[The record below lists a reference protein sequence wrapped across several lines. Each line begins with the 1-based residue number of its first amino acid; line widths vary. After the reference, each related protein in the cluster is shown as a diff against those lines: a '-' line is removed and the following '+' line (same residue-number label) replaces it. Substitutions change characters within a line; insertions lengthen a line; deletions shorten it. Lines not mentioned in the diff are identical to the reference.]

1 MDSNIYVINF
11 CGSEH
16 MVSSTLIYH
25 TYSYTHFHNLEWPV
39 YEENGKKMNVDH
51 RNCRLQGLMNIEV

>member
-1 MDSNIYVINF
+1 
-11 CGSEH
+11 

-51 RNCRLQGLMNIEV
+51 EAAGYRD